1 MQQRDE
7 IRSKLDAKALTRR
20 DWDSIGKDKIL
31 QATVLDD
38 IFKKY
43 VDYQQL
49 HHEHKAAD
57 WRAKRN
63 TLHTLNSTHFAD
75 LIDQG
80 QSPQA
85 AGQVGPAG
93 NWTHSRTPRA

>member
-49 HHEHKAAD
+49 HQEHKAAD

-63 TLHTLNSTHFAD
+63 TLHTLNSSQFAD

-80 QSPQA
+80 KSPQGA
-85 AGQVGPAG
+85 SQIGPAG
-93 NWTHSRTPRA
+93 KGTHPQTPRA